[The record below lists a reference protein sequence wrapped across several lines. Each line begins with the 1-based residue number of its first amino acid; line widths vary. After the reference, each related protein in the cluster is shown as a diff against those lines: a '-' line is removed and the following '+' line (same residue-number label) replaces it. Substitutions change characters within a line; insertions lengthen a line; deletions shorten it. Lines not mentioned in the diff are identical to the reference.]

1 MHTAFDIRRTFLL
14 FVIILPFPLL
24 KAEAIQAAP
33 PPPVF
38 GGSGAAQAKQRTAS
52 PVLPSNAGEAPK
64 PQLLNADSNPTLRYP
79 VAVWE
84 SSTTYGWLDVT
95 RSGVTYTVVNAGRL
109 GKTFGGRKFA
119 PGEGQHL
126 VTPSS
131 YAGSEGFE
139 VSSSE
144 IRASGLKGGALII
157 AFANRYPQIIYLPE
171 DQWGTVDKSRQFQE
185 AGVMNLA
192 GTMAIQR
199 SLQNFDAVLASVKPP
214 APASLDVTLHAE
226 PPSVE
231 KGRPVALV
239 WNSSNATSLDLEPGV
254 GRVAA
259 AGGISLLPRDST
271 NYTLTATGAAGTK
284 AASVYVTVTAPAPA
298 VLPTIVLIDPPA
310 AGEGQTVEVASSP
323 LVIRGVVMDASGIP
337 VVTINGKSVTI
348 RPTSA
353 QAAQFKSDPIALQA
367 GENRFEVS
375 AINSGHGEAKVT
387 FVAHL
392 ASSAPKAQPAEP
404 INSKGLG
411 KAEILGLLQG
421 DVPSARVAELV
432 KERGLKFVPTQD
444 DLKEIRTAGGA
455 DDLIDALNQS
465 PAPARN

>member
-1 MHTAFDIRRTFLL
+1 MYTELYFRRRCLLLVIFLL
-14 FVIILPFPLL
+14 FPFLN
-24 KAEAIQAAP
+24 AEALQIAR
-33 PPPVF
+33 
-38 GGSGAAQAKQRTAS
+38 AAQARRDPSS
-52 PVLPSNAGEAPK
+52 PQAGEAPK
-64 PQLLNADSNPTLRYP
+64 PQLLNADSNATLRYP

-84 SSTTYGWLDVT
+84 SSTSYGWLDVT
-95 RSGVTYTVVNAGRL
+95 RSGLTYTVVNSRRL

-119 PGEGQHL
+119 QGEGQHL
-126 VTPSS
+126 VTPASD
-131 YAGSEGFE
+131 AGNEGFE

-144 IRASGLKGGALII
+144 IRANGLKGGALII
-157 AFANRYPQIIYLPE
+157 AFSNRYPQIIYLPP
-171 DQWGTVDKSRQFQE
+171 DQWGTVDKPRQFQE

-199 SLQNFDAVLASVKPP
+199 SLQNFDAILATVQPP
-214 APASLDVTLHAE
+214 APASVDVSLHAD

-254 GRVAA
+254 GHVAA
-259 AGGISLLPRDST
+259 AGGVSLLPQDST
-271 NYTLTATGAAGTK
+271 NYTLTASGPAGTK
-284 AASVYVTVTAPAPA
+284 AASVYVTVTAPAPV
-298 VLPTIVLIDPPA
+298 VLPTIVLTDPPA
-310 AGEGQTVEVASSP
+310 AGEGQTVEVTSSP
-323 LVIRGVVMDASGIP
+323 LVIRGVVMDTSGIP
-337 VVTINGKSVTI
+337 VVTINGKSVTM
-348 RPTSA
+348 RSTSA
-353 QAAQFKSDPIALQA
+353 QAAQFRSDPIALQV

-375 AINSGHGEAKVT
+375 AINGARGEAKVA

-392 ASSAPKAQPAEP
+392 STSTPKEQPAAP

-444 DLKEIRTAGGA
+444 DLKEIRAAGGA
-455 DDLIDALNQS
+455 DDLIDAINQS